1 MLPSPAVPAP
11 TALRDGKRSFA
22 LFAIVAIPTVA
33 HLWLSRAGYSPTD
46 DGLILALARRLVS
59 GEIPHRDFISVRPVG
74 SGLVH
79 APFLLAGEL
88 GYWTSRWFVWCQFGA
103 IAWACVRILESY
115 TQPLGGRRFALA
127 VLLFIATAHYVPPM
141 AWHTID
147 GVCATCMGV
156 ALVRTRAGRAR
167 TLGYVLIGLSCICKQ
182 SFVVSAA
189 AAFVALGGHRS
200 LRHVVAVLAPGAL
213 YVIVLGLAGALGD
226 AVQQLTMT
234 SGPLLDGMYELYTGL
249 NSLVGI
255 VLGILVWLVDRRAG
269 HRAARWARALVV
281 APLFVGLFVRVLG
294 WPIPLAF
301 PMYSFTLVAY
311 LVVALVAQRGENRS
325 LVAIALGLGVA
336 ASLSHGYLTP
346 AIASGMLVIAV
357 MLPRPDR
364 LADGLLPDAAL
375 FGITAV
381 ALAAFITVRTQYVYV
396 DDAQHLTHDLDTT
409 LPGGRLI
416 RTNERTQA
424 FLADLRR
431 TSDAVTARGRRY
443 AVVPDAAG
451 WWAFATQRNPLDV
464 DWWIDVE
471 LGFDHPAL
479 VHRALNA
486 LEAQRGRITML
497 VEKYDAGALARELAP
512 VSEEDSSILS
522 YLRAHWR
529 EVGETAFS
537 RGRRDRVLQGLR
549 MIEPVT
555 ESLDDES
562 ILPGHPSPELV
573 VVILAIMVVIRRVRI
588 LECTQRR

>member
-1 MLPSPAVPAP
+1 MLTSPAVRLP

-22 LFAIVAIPTVA
+22 WFAIIAIPTIA
-33 HLWLSRAGYSPTD
+33 HVWLSRAGYSPAD
-46 DGLILALARRLVS
+46 DGMILALARRLVS
-59 GEIPHRDFISVRPVG
+59 GEVPHRDFISVRPVG

-127 VLLFIATAHYVPPM
+127 ILVFIATAHYFPPM

-147 GVCATCMGV
+147 GVCATCVGV
-156 ALVRTRAGRAR
+156 ALVRTRAGWAR
-167 TLGYVLIGLSCICKQ
+167 MLGYVLIGFSCICKQ

-189 AAFVALGGHRS
+189 VTFVALGGHRS
-200 LRHVVAVLAPGAL
+200 LRRVVAVLAPGAL
-213 YVIVLGLAGALGD
+213 YIIVLGLAGGLGD

-234 SGPLLDGMYELYTGL
+234 SGPLLEGMSELYTGL
-249 NSLVGI
+249 NALVGI
-255 VLGILVWLVDRRAG
+255 LLGILVWLVDRWAG
-269 HRAARWARALVV
+269 SRAARWARALVV
-281 APLFVGLFVRVLG
+281 APLFSGLVVRVLQ
-294 WPIPLAF
+294 WPRPLAF

-311 LVVALVAQRGENRS
+311 LVIAVVAQRGEHRR
-325 LVAIALGLGVA
+325 LVLIALALGVA

-346 AIASGMLVIAV
+346 ALASGLLVIAV
-357 MLPRPDR
+357 TLPRPDR

-375 FGITAV
+375 LGITAL
-381 ALAAFITVRTQYVYV
+381 ALAAFITVRTQYVYL
-396 DDAQHLTHDLDTT
+396 DDARHLTHDLGAA

-416 RTNERTQA
+416 RTNEHTHA

-451 WWAFATQRNPLDV
+451 WWAFAAQRNPLDV

-479 VHRALNA
+479 VHRAQNA
-486 LEAQRGRITML
+486 LDAQRGRITML
-497 VEKYDAGALARELAP
+497 VQKYGTDALATELVP
-512 VSEEDSSILS
+512 LSDEGSSILP

-529 EVGETAFS
+529 EVGETAFF
-537 RGRRDRVLQGLR
+537 RLY
-549 MIEPVT
+549 E
-555 ESLDDES
+555 
-562 ILPGHPSPELV
+562 
-573 VVILAIMVVIRRVRI
+573 
-588 LECTQRR
+588 

>member
-1 MLPSPAVPAP
+1 MLTSPAVRTP

-33 HLWLSRAGYSPTD
+33 HVWLSRAGYSPTD
-46 DGLILALARRLVS
+46 DGMILALARRLVS
-59 GEIPHRDFISVRPVG
+59 GEVPHRDFISVRPVG

-103 IAWACVRILESY
+103 IAWACVRVLESY

-127 VLLFIATAHYVPPM
+127 VLVFIATAHYVPPM

-167 TLGYVLIGLSCICKQ
+167 TLGYVLIGFSCICKQ
-182 SFVVSAA
+182 SFVVSATVT
-189 AAFVALGGHRS
+189 FVALGGHRS
-200 LRHVVAVLAPGAL
+200 WRHVAAVLAPGAL
-213 YVIVLGLAGALGD
+213 YIIVLGLAGALHD
-226 AVQQLTMT
+226 AVQQLTLT
-234 SGPLLDGMYELYTGL
+234 SGPLLDGMYEMYTGL
-249 NSLVGI
+249 NSRVGI
-255 VLGILVWLVDRRAG
+255 VLGILVLVVDRWAG

-281 APLFVGLFVRVLG
+281 APLFFGLFVRVLP

-311 LVVALVAQRGENRS
+311 LAIAVVAQRGENRS
-325 LVAIALGLGVA
+325 LVLIALALGVA

-357 MLPRPDR
+357 TLPRSDR
-364 LADGLLPDAAL
+364 LADGLVPDAAL
-375 FGITAV
+375 LGLTAL
-381 ALAAFITVRTQYVYV
+381 ALAAFITVRTQYVYL
-396 DDAQHLTHDLDTT
+396 DDARHLTHDLGTT

-416 RTNERTQA
+416 RTNERTHA

-443 AVVPDAAG
+443 AIVPDAAG
-451 WWAFATQRNPLDV
+451 WWAFAAQPNPLDV

-479 VHRALNA
+479 VHRAVNA
-486 LEAQRGRITML
+486 LDAQRGRITML
-497 VEKYDAGALARELAP
+497 VQKYGADALATGLVP
-512 VSEEDSSILS
+512 VSDEDEDSSILP

-529 EVGETAFS
+529 EVGETAFF
-537 RGRRDRVLQGLR
+537 RLY
-549 MIEPVT
+549 E
-555 ESLDDES
+555 
-562 ILPGHPSPELV
+562 
-573 VVILAIMVVIRRVRI
+573 
-588 LECTQRR
+588 

>member
-1 MLPSPAVPAP
+1 MLTSPAMRAL
-11 TALRDGKRSFA
+11 TALRDGQRSFA

-33 HLWLSRAGYSPTD
+33 HVWLSRAGYSPAD

-59 GEIPHRDFISVRPVG
+59 GEVPHRDFISVRPVG

-115 TQPLGGRRFALA
+115 TQPLGGRRFPLTVLA
-127 VLLFIATAHYVPPM
+127 FIATAHYMPPM

-147 GVCATCMGV
+147 GVCTTCMGV
-156 ALVRTRAGRAR
+156 ALVRTRAGWAR
-167 TLGYVLIGLSCICKQ
+167 TLGYVLIGFSCICKQ
-182 SFVVSAA
+182 GFVVSATVT
-189 AAFVALGGHRS
+189 FVALGGHRS
-200 LRHVVAVLAPGAL
+200 LRHAVAVLAPGAL
-213 YVIVLGLAGALGD
+213 YIIVLGLAGALGD

-234 SGPLLDGMYELYTGL
+234 SGPLLDGVYEMYTGL

-255 VLGILVWLVDRRAG
+255 VLGILVLLVDRTALPFGRAAARG
-269 HRAARWARALVV
+269 HAPAGERWAGYRAARWARALVV
-281 APLFVGLFVRVLG
+281 APLFFGLFVRVLP
-294 WPIPLAF
+294 WPIPLAL

-311 LVVALVAQRGENRS
+311 LAIALVAQRGEHRR
-325 LVAIALGLGVA
+325 LILIALALGVA

-357 MLPRPDR
+357 TLPRSDR

-375 FGITAV
+375 LGITAL
-381 ALAAFITVRTQYVYV
+381 ALAAFITVRTQYVYL
-396 DDAQHLTHDLDTT
+396 DDARHLTHELGAT
-409 LPGGRLI
+409 LPGGRLL
-416 RTNERTQA
+416 RTNEHTHA

-443 AVVPDAAG
+443 AIVPDAAG

-471 LGFDHPAL
+471 LGFDDPAL

-486 LEAQRGRITML
+486 LEAQRGHITVL
-497 VEKYDAGALARELAP
+497 VQKYGTDALATELVP
-512 VSEEDSSILS
+512 VSDEDSSILP

-529 EVGETAFS
+529 EVGETAFF
-537 RGRRDRVLQGLR
+537 RLY
-549 MIEPVT
+549 E
-555 ESLDDES
+555 
-562 ILPGHPSPELV
+562 
-573 VVILAIMVVIRRVRI
+573 
-588 LECTQRR
+588 

>member
-1 MLPSPAVPAP
+1 MLTSPAVRVPP
-11 TALRDGKRSFA
+11 ALRDGTRSFA
-22 LFAIVAIPTVA
+22 LFAIVVIPTVA
-33 HLWLSRAGYSPTD
+33 HLWLSSAGYSPTD

-59 GEIPHRDFISVRPVG
+59 GEVPHRDFISVRPVG

-79 APFLLAGEL
+79 APLLLAGEL
-88 GYWTSRWFVWCQFGA
+88 GYWTSRWFVWCQLGA

-127 VLLFIATAHYVPPM
+127 VLVFIATAHYFPPM

-156 ALVRTRAGRAR
+156 VLVRTRAGWAR
-167 TLGYVLIGLSCICKQ
+167 MLGYVLIGFSCICKQ

-189 AAFVALGGHRS
+189 VTFVALGGHRS

-213 YVIVLGLAGALGD
+213 YLLVLGLAGALDD

-234 SGPLLDGMYELYTGL
+234 SGPLLEGMYETYMGI

-255 VLGILVWLVDRRAG
+255 ILGMLVLVVDRWAG
-269 HRAARWARALVV
+269 PRAARWARALVV
-281 APLFVGLFVRVLG
+281 APLFVGLVVRVLH
-294 WPIPLAF
+294 WPRPLAF

-311 LVVALVAQRGENRS
+311 LAIALVAQRGEHRR
-325 LVAIALGLGVA
+325 LVLIALALGVA

-346 AIASGMLVIAV
+346 AIGSGMLVIAV
-357 MLPRPDR
+357 TLPRSDR
-364 LADGLLPDAAL
+364 FADGFLPDAAL
-375 FGITAV
+375 LGITAL
-381 ALAAFITVRTQYVYV
+381 ALAAFITIRTQYIYQ
-396 DDAQHLTHDLDTT
+396 DDARHLTDDLDTA

-416 RTNERTQA
+416 RTNERTHG

-431 TSDAVTARGRRY
+431 TSEAVTARGRRY

-479 VHRALNA
+479 VHRALTA
-486 LEAQRGRITML
+486 LEAQRGRITLL
-497 VEKYDAGALARELAP
+497 VQKYAANALATELAP
-512 VSEEDSSILS
+512 VSDEDSSILP

-529 EVGETAFS
+529 EVGETAFF
-537 RGRRDRVLQGLR
+537 RLY
-549 MIEPVT
+549 E
-555 ESLDDES
+555 
-562 ILPGHPSPELV
+562 
-573 VVILAIMVVIRRVRI
+573 
-588 LECTQRR
+588 

>member
-1 MLPSPAVPAP
+1 MLTSPAMRAP
-11 TALRDGKRSFA
+11 TAVRDGKRCFA
-22 LFAIVAIPTVA
+22 LFAIVVIPTVA
-33 HLWLSRAGYSPTD
+33 HVWLSRAGYSPTD
-46 DGLILALARRLVS
+46 DGMILALARRLVS
-59 GEIPHRDFISVRPVG
+59 GEVPHRDFISVRPVG

-127 VLLFIATAHYVPPM
+127 VLVFIATAHYIPPM

-156 ALVRTRAGRAR
+156 ALVRTRAGWAAM
-167 TLGYVLIGLSCICKQ
+167 LGYVLIGLGCICKQ
-182 SFVVSAA
+182 SFVVSATV
-189 AAFVALGGHRS
+189 AFVALGGHRS

-213 YVIVLGLAGALGD
+213 YIIVLGLAGAVDD

-255 VLGILVWLVDRRAG
+255 VLGILVLLVDRWAG
-269 HRAARWARALVV
+269 HRAARWARALVI
-281 APLFVGLFVRVLG
+281 APLFFGLFVRVLP

-311 LVVALVAQRGENRS
+311 LAIAVVAQRGENRS
-325 LVAIALGLGVA
+325 LVLIALALGVA

-357 MLPRPDR
+357 TLPPSDR

-375 FGITAV
+375 LGITAL
-381 ALAAFITVRTQYVYV
+381 ALAAFITVRTRYVYL
-396 DDAQHLTHDLDTT
+396 DDARHLTHDLGTT

-416 RTNERTQA
+416 RTSERSHA

-443 AVVPDAAG
+443 AIVPDAAG

-486 LEAQRGRITML
+486 LDAQRGRITML
-497 VEKYDAGALARELAP
+497 VQKYSTDALATELVA
-512 VSEEDSSILS
+512 VSDEDSSILP

-529 EVGETAFS
+529 EVGETAFF
-537 RGRRDRVLQGLR
+537 RLR
-549 MIEPVT
+549 MIRAGRALL
-555 ESLDDES
+555 ESLS
-562 ILPGHPSPELV
+562 LRTCNRI
-573 VVILAIMVVIRRVRI
+573 ARR
-588 LECTQRR
+588 

>member
-1 MLPSPAVPAP
+1 MLASRAVRVP
-11 TALRDGKRSFA
+11 TALRDGKRSSALFA

-33 HLWLSRAGYSPTD
+33 HVWLSRAGYSPTD
-46 DGLILALARRLVS
+46 DGMILALARRLIS
-59 GEIPHRDFISVRPVG
+59 GEVPHRDFISVRPVG

-88 GYWTSRWFVWCQFGA
+88 GYWTSRWFVSCEFGA

-115 TQPLGGRRFALA
+115 TQPLGGRRFGLA
-127 VLLFIATAHYVPPM
+127 VLVFIATAHYFPLM

-156 ALVRTRAGRAR
+156 ALVRTRGGRAR
-167 TLGYVLIGLSCICKQ
+167 MLGYVLIGFSCICKQ

-189 AAFVALGGHRS
+189 VTFVALGGHRA

-213 YVIVLGLAGALGD
+213 YVIVLGLAGGLAD

-255 VLGILVWLVDRRAG
+255 VLGILVWLVDRWAG
-269 HRAARWARALVV
+269 SRAARWARALVV
-281 APLFVGLFVRVLG
+281 APLFSGLVVRVLQ
-294 WPIPLAF
+294 WPRPLAF
-301 PMYSFTLVAY
+301 PMYGFTLVAY
-311 LVVALVAQRGENRS
+311 LAIALVAQRGEHRR
-325 LVAIALGLGVA
+325 LVLIALALGVA

-346 AIASGMLVIAV
+346 ALASGMLVIAV
-357 MLPRPDR
+357 TLPRSDR

-375 FGITAV
+375 LGITAL
-381 ALAAFITVRTQYVYV
+381 ALAAFITVRTQYVYL
-396 DDAQHLTHDLDTT
+396 DDARHLTHDLGTT

-416 RTNERTQA
+416 RTNERTHA

-443 AVVPDAAG
+443 AIVPDAAG

-471 LGFDHPAL
+471 LGFDDPAL
-479 VHRALNA
+479 VHRALDA
-486 LEAQRGRITML
+486 LEAQRGRITVL
-497 VEKYDAGALARELAP
+497 VQKYGAATLATEP
-512 VSEEDSSILS
+512 VAVSDEDSSILPH
-522 YLRAHWR
+522 LRAHWR
-529 EVGETAFS
+529 EVGETAFF
-537 RGRRDRVLQGLR
+537 RLY
-549 MIEPVT
+549 E
-555 ESLDDES
+555 
-562 ILPGHPSPELV
+562 
-573 VVILAIMVVIRRVRI
+573 
-588 LECTQRR
+588 

>member
-1 MLPSPAVPAP
+1 MLTSPAVRVP

-33 HLWLSRAGYSPTD
+33 HVWLSRAGYSPTD
-46 DGLILALARRLVS
+46 DGMILALARRLVS
-59 GEIPHRDFISVRPVG
+59 GEVPHRDFISVRPVG
-74 SGLVH
+74 SGLLH

-115 TQPLGGRRFALA
+115 TQPLGGRRFAFA
-127 VLLFIATAHYVPPM
+127 VVVFIATAHYVPLM

-167 TLGYVLIGLSCICKQ
+167 MLGYVLIGFSCICKQ

-189 AAFVALGGHRS
+189 VTFVALGGHRS
-200 LRHVVAVLAPGAL
+200 LRDVVAVLAPGAL
-213 YVIVLGLAGALGD
+213 YIIVLGLAGALGD

-234 SGPLLDGMYELYTGL
+234 SGPLLDGMYEMYTGL
-249 NSLVGI
+249 NPLAGI
-255 VLGILVWLVDRRAG
+255 VLGVLVLLVDRWAG
-269 HRAARWARALVV
+269 ARAARWARALVV
-281 APLFVGLFVRVLG
+281 APLFFGLFVRVLPL
-294 WPIPLAF
+294 PIPLAF

-311 LVVALVAQRGENRS
+311 LAIALVAQRGEHRS
-325 LVAIALGLGVA
+325 LVLIALALGVA

-357 MLPRPDR
+357 ALPRSER

-375 FGITAV
+375 LGITAL
-381 ALAAFITVRTQYVYV
+381 ALAAFITVRTQYVYH
-396 DDAQHLTHDLDTT
+396 DDARHLTHDLGTT

-443 AVVPDAAG
+443 AIVPDAAG

-479 VHRALNA
+479 VHRAQNA
-486 LEAQRGRITML
+486 LDTQRGRITML
-497 VEKYDAGALARELAP
+497 VQKYGADALATELVP
-512 VSEEDSSILS
+512 VSDEDSSILP

-529 EVGETAFS
+529 EVGETAFF
-537 RGRRDRVLQGLR
+537 RLY
-549 MIEPVT
+549 E
-555 ESLDDES
+555 
-562 ILPGHPSPELV
+562 
-573 VVILAIMVVIRRVRI
+573 
-588 LECTQRR
+588 

>member
-1 MLPSPAVPAP
+1 MLTSSAVRLP
-11 TALRDGKRSFA
+11 TALRDGKGSFA

-33 HLWLSRAGYSPTD
+33 HVWLSRAGYSPTD
-46 DGLILALARRLVS
+46 DGMILALARRLVS
-59 GEIPHRDFISVRPVG
+59 GEVPHRDFISVRPVG

-79 APFLLAGEL
+79 APFLLAGDL

-115 TQPLGGRRFALA
+115 TQPLGGRRFALG
-127 VLLFIATAHYVPPM
+127 VLVFIATAHYFPVM

-147 GVCATCMGV
+147 GVCATCVGV
-156 ALVRTRAGRAR
+156 ALVRTRGGWAR
-167 TLGYVLIGLSCICKQ
+167 MLGYVLIGFSCICKQ
-182 SFVVSAA
+182 SFVVSATIT
-189 AAFVALGGHRS
+189 FVALGGHRS

-213 YVIVLGLAGALGD
+213 YIIVLGLAGGLAD

-234 SGPLLDGMYELYTGL
+234 GGPLLDGMYELYTGL

-255 VLGILVWLVDRRAG
+255 VLGILVWLVDRWAG
-269 HRAARWARALVV
+269 SRAARWARALVV
-281 APLFVGLFVRVLG
+281 APLFSGLVVRVLQ
-294 WPIPLAF
+294 WPRPLAF

-311 LVVALVAQRGENRS
+311 LAIALVAQRGEHRR
-325 LVAIALGLGVA
+325 LLLIALALGVA

-346 AIASGMLVIAV
+346 ALASGMLVIAV
-357 MLPRPDR
+357 TLPRSDR

-375 FGITAV
+375 LGITAL
-381 ALAAFITVRTQYVYV
+381 ALAAFITVRTQYVYQ
-396 DDAQHLTHDLDTT
+396 DDARHLTDDLDTT

-416 RTNERTQA
+416 RTNERTHA

-443 AVVPDAAG
+443 AIVPDAAG

-497 VEKYDAGALARELAP
+497 VQKYGADALATELVPA
-512 VSEEDSSILS
+512 SDEDSSILP

-529 EVGETAFS
+529 EVGETAFF
-537 RGRRDRVLQGLR
+537 RLY
-549 MIEPVT
+549 E
-555 ESLDDES
+555 
-562 ILPGHPSPELV
+562 
-573 VVILAIMVVIRRVRI
+573 
-588 LECTQRR
+588 